1 MLSLHHSPPPC
12 FSPHVS
18 ACARARACDARGGG
32 QPPATAHPAKQYQS
46 SRQLRVASY
55 VCSSQC
61 GRLLCADMSPLYP
74 RTVPMFTHPSG
85 QPNKGV
91 VDQSGRNIIA
101 GRDSREVIPASCL
114 SFYASAP
121 ATLFRS
127 LLHLSAPAAPCSTY
141 QVALAPALRTSH
153 SLHLHPAPCNPTP
166 PTESRPHV
174 PPVDTTQD
182 PGMHLQVRSPA
193 RYRTTD
199 TVRLLWILCRLDMG
213 LVGPMPWTE
222 PGRARPSPLRDN
234 HDLPCPDLPFIGL
247 CHCDSPVGPRTSRK
261 HHGQPAIHP
270 SIHPSTVHCDGHPPL
285 RGAGHLDAGNQPT
298 NCCPA

>member
-1 MLSLHHSPPPC
+1 MRRYVALVPAYRSHAHS
-12 FSPHVS
+12 SI
-18 ACARARACDARGGG
+18 R
-32 QPPATAHPAKQYQS
+32 TAKQ
-46 SRQLRVASY
+46 R
-55 VCSSQC
+55 C
-61 GRLLCADMSPLYP
+61 GRPKRKGHYRTPGLSRGNPCILFVLLCLCTCHTLPL
-74 RTVPMFTHPSG
+74 
-85 QPNKGV
+85 
-91 VDQSGRNIIA
+91 
-101 GRDSREVIPASCL
+101 PA
-114 SFYASAP
+114 
-121 ATLFRS
+121 
-127 LLHLSAPAAPCSTY
+127 LLQLSAPVAPCSTY

-199 TVRLLWILCRLDMG
+199 TVRPLWILCRLDMG
-213 LVGPMPWTE
+213 LVRPMPWTE